1 MVDLVARTALGGR
14 SQTFGAIAMR
24 EGHMGPDEVGS
35 GVAIIILSGSEILNL
50 LAIGPLALG
59 ERGKLITRL
68 AALRVQIAWRRHP
81 AETARIVVDR
91 FNADY
96 LWEWLAHK
104 IRIETA

>member
-24 EGHMGPDEVGS
+24 EERAGPNGAGS
-35 GVAIIILSGSEILNL
+35 GVAVIIVSGNGTLDL
-50 LAIGPLALG
+50 LAIGPLTQG
-59 ERGKLITRL
+59 KEGKLTTRL
-68 AALRVQIAWRRHP
+68 AALRVQIAWQRSP

-104 IRIETA
+104 IRIEMA

>member
-24 EGHMGPDEVGS
+24 EGHAGPDEAGS
-35 GVAIIILSGSEILNL
+35 GAAIIIVSGNGTLDL
-50 LAIGPLALG
+50 LAIGPLTQ
-59 ERGKLITRL
+59 GKAGQVTTRL
-68 AALRVQIAWRRHP
+68 AALRVQIAWQRSP

-91 FNADY
+91 FSADY

-104 IRIETA
+104 IRIEMA

>member
-14 SQTFGAIAMR
+14 SQTFGAITMR
-24 EGHMGPDEVGS
+24 EGHAGPDEAGS
-35 GVAIIILSGSEILNL
+35 GAAIIILAGNGTLDL

-59 ERGKLITRL
+59 GRGKLTTRL
-68 AALRVQIAWRRHP
+68 AALRVQIAWQRSP

-91 FNADY
+91 FSADY

-104 IRIETA
+104 IRIEMA